1 MFLSR
6 NCALFFEGFKME
18 KKIIR
23 DCENGISLDV
33 IISRYINKRGDNK
46 DAILK
51 VIKDYRW
58 NKWRKT
64 GIK

>member
-1 MFLSR
+1 
-6 NCALFFEGFKME
+6 ME

-23 DCENGISLDV
+23 DYENGVSLDV
-33 IISRYINKRGDNK
+33 IIGRYINKRGDNG